1 MRLDE
6 IQAALRSAGIDAW
19 LFFDHH
25 QRDPLAYHIL
35 GLPLTMHASR
45 RWYYLVPASGEPVR
59 LVHRIE
65 SGNLDAVPGEKR
77 QYSRWSEQKAE
88 LQKLLGGLR
97 RVAMQY
103 SPDCAVPYVSMV
115 DAGTLELVRAT
126 GVEVVT
132 SADLVQVFEATLSE
146 EQRVSHFAA
155 GKKMDAIRKAAFAE
169 IGRRLSAGRATD
181 EWAIHCFIR
190 EAYDR
195 EGLLSPDGPI
205 VGVNANA
212 SNPHYEPTGARS
224 AAIRPGD
231 LVLIDMWSKLTN
243 PGAVYYDITW
253 TGFCGASPKPEM
265 QKVFEVV
272 RDARNA
278 GIERVQEGIA
288 SGEDLRG
295 FQVDDA
301 TRGAHRF
308 PRLRRVLRP
317 SHRPLHRHRRAR
329 LRRQHGQLRKP
340 RRTARARPH
349 SLLDRTR
356 RVPSRSSACAPKST
370 CTSASA
376 KRWSPAR
383 CRRSWS
389 GSIAACSSICLMI
402 GGDFYHCAR
411 PYCVPLAWRRRL
423 TG

>member
-6 IQAALRSAGIDAW
+6 IQAALRSAGIDGW

-115 DAGTLELVRAT
+115 DAGTVELVRAT

-195 EGLLSPDGPI
+195 EGLVSPDGPI

-224 AAIRPGD
+224 TAIRRGD
-231 LVLIDMWSKLTN
+231 LVLIDMWSKLN
-243 PGAVYYDITW
+243 DPGAVYYDITW

-272 RDARNA
+272 RDARDA
-278 GIERVQEGIA
+278 GIQRVQDRDRGRTKTCAA
-288 SGEDLRG
+288 SRWMTRPA
-295 FQVDDA
+295 A
-301 TRGAHRF
+301 TSIPQGYGKYFVHRTGHSIGTDVHGSGANMDNFESHDE
-308 PRLRRVLRP
+308 RRVL
-317 SHRPLHRHRRAR
+317 AR
-329 LRRQHGQLRKP
+329 TLFSIEPGVYLP
-340 RRTARARPH
+340 EFG
-349 SLLDRTR
+349 
-356 RVPSRSSACAPKST
+356 VRSEINMYVGEHEA
-370 CTSASA
+370 
-376 KRWSPAR
+376 
-383 CRRSWS
+383 
-389 GSIAACSSICLMI
+389 
-402 GGDFYHCAR
+402 
-411 PYCVPLAWRRRL
+411 VV
-423 TG
+423 TGEMQTELVRIDCGV